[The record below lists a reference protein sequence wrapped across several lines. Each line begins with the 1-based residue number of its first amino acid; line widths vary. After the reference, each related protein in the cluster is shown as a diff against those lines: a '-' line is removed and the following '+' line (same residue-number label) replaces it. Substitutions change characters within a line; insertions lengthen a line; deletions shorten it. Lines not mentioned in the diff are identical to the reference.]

1 MNLKPRLPSLPIYLQ
16 ICHYLGRLKHPFT
29 RPIQCLSLTVSKFF
43 QLQDR
48 SSPISILLQHSSPQ
62 PYSETYHP
70 LVLVRLCI
78 FQYSTSHFLA
88 AAAHQSNSLIC
99 PIIPTKGPPS
109 PHGNSQILNP
119 FLFFQSADP
128 LSLISLVS

>member
-1 MNLKPRLPSLPIYLQ
+1 MNLKPRSPSLPIYLQ

-29 RPIQCLSLTVSKFF
+29 RPIQCLGLNGFKMLPTPRPF
-43 QLQDR
+43 
-48 SSPISILLQHSSPQ
+48 ISILLQHSSPQ

-70 LVLVRLCI
+70 PVLVHLCI
-78 FQYSTSHFLA
+78 FQCSTSHFLA
-88 AAAHQSNSLIC
+88 SAAHQSNSLIC

-119 FLFFQSADP
+119 FLFFPQTPS
-128 LSLISLVS
+128 VSDFFG